1 MQQGVLTARLGPYGT
16 YVYNKQTPNRQIW
29 LSSPVRCA
37 ACVLEV
43 WFCFVCHDW
52 LDT

>member
-37 ACVLEV
+37 VSMLGASCAALMSRPA
-43 WFCFVCHDW
+43 
-52 LDT
+52 